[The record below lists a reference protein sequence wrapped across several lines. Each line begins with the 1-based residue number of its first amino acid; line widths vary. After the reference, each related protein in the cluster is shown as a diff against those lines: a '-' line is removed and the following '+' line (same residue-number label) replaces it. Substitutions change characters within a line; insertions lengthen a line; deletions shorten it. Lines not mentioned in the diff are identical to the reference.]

1 MSKGY
6 AELILESLLKEEA
19 MQADVIDAIKKRY
32 EVGINY
38 VSDKTSKGSGY
49 RIIQPVAYGK
59 TTSGNLVI
67 RAFQP
72 YGDTKTKTPSWKMFR
87 LDRIENW
94 KPMKNKRFKEPPS
107 TDGDILGKFNP
118 NGDNTMSEVYLV
130 ANFHGMRNDALIK
143 YNQKRHAEKVA
154 ADPYYDFKRNIKKAQ
169 DGNKIDYVRKNVE
182 DWQKSA
188 AAAEFRK
195 GNGQSVYDMSRV
207 HNFGDDQE
215 TQTVGPVRKGN
226 ADTAP
231 QQQPKQMNYTAALN
245 NGPLYKQNIQQAE
258 TDTDEYED
266 SQTDAEN
273 AYIEKDELNGRK

>member
-1 MSKGY
+1 MSKDY

-38 VSDKTSKGSGY
+38 NSDKTSKGSGY

-94 KPMKNKRFKEPPS
+94 KPMKNKRFKEPPAQN
-107 TDGDILGKFNP
+107 GDILGKFNP

-130 ANFHGMRNDALIK
+130 ANFHGMRNDALMK
-143 YNQKRHAEKVA
+143 YNQKRHAQKVA
-154 ADPYYDFKRNIKKAQ
+154 ANPYYDFERNVKNAQ
-169 DGNKIDYVRKNVE
+169 DGNKIDYIRKNVE

-188 AAAEFRK
+188 AATEFRK

-207 HNFGDDQE
+207 QNFGDEQD

-226 ADTAP
+226 TETMP
-231 QQQPKQMNYTAALN
+231 QEPTKVNYRTALN
-245 NGPLYKQNIQQAE
+245 NGPLYKQNMQQAE

-266 SQTDAEN
+266 SENTDMTANKET
-273 AYIEKDELNGRK
+273 EELNGRK